1 MRTSTAK
8 LTYFMWRTTEADTQE
23 PRSTTRAWLI
33 AGQVAIS
40 AGLLVYLLRDI
51 PFSSLYSVA
60 ANASLPLVLFG
71 MVAMLFSHWLDAV
84 QMMWALVRQRIAV
97 GSGAVLRIN
106 FISMFYSLFLP
117 TMIAAGAIRWYHF
130 TRLEQK
136 PAKALAAILFNRVFE
151 TLLLVTVGVLAFLAS
166 QYGPIQ
172 HDRGA
177 LMLAALALVLATH
190 FIAFNRHFHRWAE
203 GLVDRVLLPARLR
216 TALHALLGALS
227 RFDHLGA
234 AFYLK
239 LFALGVFRQI
249 VAIALIMVFVR
260 ALDIDA
266 DALTIAW
273 IRSLIGILTMM
284 PVSIAG
290 LGIRE
295 ATFVVALG
303 QFGVPAERALML
315 SLLVFA
321 RTVVY
326 GLVGGLIEVY
336 RIFVAEKTAID
347 LRR

>member
-1 MRTSTAK
+1 MR
-8 LTYFMWRTTEADTQE
+8 RTTSADKQKR
-23 PRSTTRAWLI
+23 PYATRAWLI
-33 AGQVAIS
+33 AGQVSIS
-40 AGLLVYLLRDI
+40 AGLLVYLLWDI

-60 ANASLPLVLFG
+60 ASASLLLVLVG

-130 TRLEQK
+130 ARLEQK

-151 TLLLVTVGVLAFLAS
+151 TLLLVTVGVLAFIAT
-166 QYGPIQ
+166 QRGPMQ
-172 HDRGA
+172 LDRGT

-190 FIAFNRHFHRWAE
+190 VIAFNRHFHRWTS
-203 GLVDRVLLPARLR
+203 GLVDRVPMPARLR
-216 TALHALLGALS
+216 TALHALLGALG
-227 RFDHLGA
+227 RFDHLGV

-239 LFALGVFRQI
+239 LLALGFLRQA

-273 IRSLIGILTMM
+273 IRSLIAILTMM

-326 GLVGGLIEVY
+326 GLVGGVIEAY
-336 RIFVAEKTAID
+336 RIFVAEKKVLD
-347 LRR
+347 PRR